1 MKLRLGA
8 GQRVEYTMAITAQL
22 VKELRDM
29 TAAGMMDC
37 KKALVEVEGD
47 LEKAVDWLRQ
57 KGMAKAAKK
66 SGRATSEGLVT
77 VAASADGMHIAM
89 GSLLCETDFVARGE
103 QFQTMATRVT
113 QVILEKAP
121 ADAEALDA
129 LLGEEVTQLIASV
142 GENMQ
147 LGKFARFSKKG
158 ANDVVGQYIHA
169 NSKIGVLVYLT
180 CGKAESASKPEV
192 QELAKNL
199 AMQVAA
205 ASPLALDASCL
216 DPAAVERE
224 REVYRQKAIE
234 EGKPAQIVDKIADG
248 AVKKF
253 QKEVCLMDQLYIRDD
268 KKTIADVVREAGK
281 TIGDEIM
288 CAIPTAM
295 DGVDAAV
302 AMTAT
307 MRQFN
312 AERAAYGAPP
322 VSVGIGLNTGV
333 MSVGNMGSD
342 LRRAYT
348 VVGDAVNLASRLES
362 LSRVYEVD
370 IVASQST
377 VDQAA
382 AGQHLWQELD
392 RVRVKGKHQAT
403 TIHTVRAAPGQASA
417 ALQAE
422 LALWQAALPLW
433 RAGSFEE
440 FRTKVNELQQANAN
454 FFLYRLYAARVA
466 SQLQT
471 PPGPGWDGTTDFDAK

>member
-77 VAASADGMHIAM
+77 VAATADNMHIAM

-121 ADAEALDA
+121 ADAAALEA

-147 LGKFARFSKKG
+147 LGKFARFSKKS
-158 ANDVVGQYIHA
+158 ANDVVGQYVHA
-169 NSKIGVLVYLT
+169 NSKISVLVYLT
-180 CGKAESASKPEV
+180 CGKAESAAKPEV
-192 QELAKNL
+192 LELAKNL

-205 ASPLALDASCL
+205 ASPLALDAASL
-216 DPAAVERE
+216 DQAAVERE

-234 EGKPAQIVDKIADG
+234 EGKPAQIVEKIADG

-281 TIGDEIM
+281 TIGDEIKVTGFER
-288 CAIPTAM
+288 IQL
-295 DGVDAAV
+295 AA
-302 AMTAT
+302 
-307 MRQFN
+307 
-312 AERAAYGAPP
+312 E
-322 VSVGIGLNTGV
+322 
-333 MSVGNMGSD
+333 
-342 LRRAYT
+342 
-348 VVGDAVNLASRLES
+348 
-362 LSRVYEVD
+362 
-370 IVASQST
+370 
-377 VDQAA
+377 
-382 AGQHLWQELD
+382 
-392 RVRVKGKHQAT
+392 
-403 TIHTVRAAPGQASA
+403 
-417 ALQAE
+417 
-422 LALWQAALPLW
+422 
-433 RAGSFEE
+433 
-440 FRTKVNELQQANAN
+440 
-454 FFLYRLYAARVA
+454 
-466 SQLQT
+466 
-471 PPGPGWDGTTDFDAK
+471 

>member
-253 QKEVCLMDQLYIRDD
+253 QKEVCLMEQLFIRDD
-268 KKTIADVVREAGK
+268 KKTIADVVRETGK
-281 TIGDEIM
+281 AIGDEITVTGFER
-288 CAIPTAM
+288 IQL
-295 DGVDAAV
+295 AA
-302 AMTAT
+302 
-307 MRQFN
+307 
-312 AERAAYGAPP
+312 E
-322 VSVGIGLNTGV
+322 
-333 MSVGNMGSD
+333 
-342 LRRAYT
+342 
-348 VVGDAVNLASRLES
+348 
-362 LSRVYEVD
+362 
-370 IVASQST
+370 
-377 VDQAA
+377 
-382 AGQHLWQELD
+382 
-392 RVRVKGKHQAT
+392 
-403 TIHTVRAAPGQASA
+403 
-417 ALQAE
+417 
-422 LALWQAALPLW
+422 
-433 RAGSFEE
+433 
-440 FRTKVNELQQANAN
+440 
-454 FFLYRLYAARVA
+454 
-466 SQLQT
+466 
-471 PPGPGWDGTTDFDAK
+471 

>member
-1 MKLRLGA
+1 
-8 GQRVEYTMAITAQL
+8 MAITAQL

-29 TAAGMMDC
+29 TGAGMMDC

-253 QKEVCLMDQLYIRDD
+253 QKEVCLMEQPYIRDD
-268 KKTIADVVREAGK
+268 KKTISDIVRETGK
-281 TIGDEIM
+281 TIGDEITVTGFER
-288 CAIPTAM
+288 IQL
-295 DGVDAAV
+295 AA
-302 AMTAT
+302 
-307 MRQFN
+307 
-312 AERAAYGAPP
+312 E
-322 VSVGIGLNTGV
+322 
-333 MSVGNMGSD
+333 
-342 LRRAYT
+342 
-348 VVGDAVNLASRLES
+348 
-362 LSRVYEVD
+362 
-370 IVASQST
+370 
-377 VDQAA
+377 
-382 AGQHLWQELD
+382 
-392 RVRVKGKHQAT
+392 
-403 TIHTVRAAPGQASA
+403 
-417 ALQAE
+417 
-422 LALWQAALPLW
+422 
-433 RAGSFEE
+433 
-440 FRTKVNELQQANAN
+440 
-454 FFLYRLYAARVA
+454 
-466 SQLQT
+466 
-471 PPGPGWDGTTDFDAK
+471 

>member
-1 MKLRLGA
+1 
-8 GQRVEYTMAITAQL
+8 MAITAQL

-169 NSKIGVLVYLT
+169 NGKIGVLVYLT
-180 CGKAESASKPEV
+180 CGKAESAAKPEV
-192 QELAKNL
+192 LELAKNL

-205 ASPLALDASCL
+205 ASPLALDAASL
-216 DPAAVERE
+216 DQAAVERE

-253 QKEVCLMDQLYIRDD
+253 QKEVCLMEQPYIRDD
-268 KKTIADVVREAGK
+268 KKTISDIVRETGK
-281 TIGDEIM
+281 TIGDEITVTGFER
-288 CAIPTAM
+288 IQL
-295 DGVDAAV
+295 AA
-302 AMTAT
+302 
-307 MRQFN
+307 
-312 AERAAYGAPP
+312 E
-322 VSVGIGLNTGV
+322 
-333 MSVGNMGSD
+333 
-342 LRRAYT
+342 
-348 VVGDAVNLASRLES
+348 
-362 LSRVYEVD
+362 
-370 IVASQST
+370 
-377 VDQAA
+377 
-382 AGQHLWQELD
+382 
-392 RVRVKGKHQAT
+392 
-403 TIHTVRAAPGQASA
+403 
-417 ALQAE
+417 
-422 LALWQAALPLW
+422 
-433 RAGSFEE
+433 
-440 FRTKVNELQQANAN
+440 
-454 FFLYRLYAARVA
+454 
-466 SQLQT
+466 
-471 PPGPGWDGTTDFDAK
+471 

>member
-253 QKEVCLMDQLYIRDD
+253 QKEVCLMEQPFIRDD
-268 KKTIADVVREAGK
+268 KKVIADVVREAGK
-281 TIGDEIM
+281 AIGDEITVTGFER
-288 CAIPTAM
+288 IQL
-295 DGVDAAV
+295 AA
-302 AMTAT
+302 
-307 MRQFN
+307 
-312 AERAAYGAPP
+312 E
-322 VSVGIGLNTGV
+322 
-333 MSVGNMGSD
+333 
-342 LRRAYT
+342 
-348 VVGDAVNLASRLES
+348 
-362 LSRVYEVD
+362 
-370 IVASQST
+370 
-377 VDQAA
+377 
-382 AGQHLWQELD
+382 
-392 RVRVKGKHQAT
+392 
-403 TIHTVRAAPGQASA
+403 
-417 ALQAE
+417 
-422 LALWQAALPLW
+422 
-433 RAGSFEE
+433 
-440 FRTKVNELQQANAN
+440 
-454 FFLYRLYAARVA
+454 
-466 SQLQT
+466 
-471 PPGPGWDGTTDFDAK
+471 

>member
-47 LEKAVDWLRQ
+47 LDKAVDWLRQ

-77 VAASADGMHIAM
+77 VAATADNMHVAM

-121 ADAEALDA
+121 ADAAALEA

-147 LGKFARFSKKG
+147 LGKFARFSKQG

-180 CGKAESASKPEV
+180 CGKAESAAKPEV
-192 QELAKNL
+192 LELAKNL

-205 ASPLALDASCL
+205 ASPLALDAASL
-216 DPAAVERE
+216 DQAAVERE

-253 QKEVCLMDQLYIRDD
+253 QKEVCLMEQPYIRDD
-268 KKTIADVVREAGK
+268 KKTISDIVREAAK
-281 TIGDEIM
+281 TIGDEITVTGFER
-288 CAIPTAM
+288 IQL
-295 DGVDAAV
+295 AA
-302 AMTAT
+302 
-307 MRQFN
+307 
-312 AERAAYGAPP
+312 E
-322 VSVGIGLNTGV
+322 
-333 MSVGNMGSD
+333 
-342 LRRAYT
+342 
-348 VVGDAVNLASRLES
+348 
-362 LSRVYEVD
+362 
-370 IVASQST
+370 
-377 VDQAA
+377 
-382 AGQHLWQELD
+382 
-392 RVRVKGKHQAT
+392 
-403 TIHTVRAAPGQASA
+403 
-417 ALQAE
+417 
-422 LALWQAALPLW
+422 
-433 RAGSFEE
+433 
-440 FRTKVNELQQANAN
+440 
-454 FFLYRLYAARVA
+454 
-466 SQLQT
+466 
-471 PPGPGWDGTTDFDAK
+471 

>member
-1 MKLRLGA
+1 MKLRPGA
-8 GQRVEYTMAITAQL
+8 GHHVEYTMAITAQL

-121 ADAEALDA
+121 ADAAALEA

-180 CGKAESASKPEV
+180 CGKAESAAKPEV
-192 QELAKNL
+192 LELAKNL

-253 QKEVCLMDQLYIRDD
+253 QKEVCLMDQLFIRDD
-268 KKTIADVVREAGK
+268 KKTIADVVRETGK
-281 TIGDEIM
+281 AIGDEITVTGFER
-288 CAIPTAM
+288 IQL
-295 DGVDAAV
+295 AA
-302 AMTAT
+302 
-307 MRQFN
+307 
-312 AERAAYGAPP
+312 E
-322 VSVGIGLNTGV
+322 
-333 MSVGNMGSD
+333 
-342 LRRAYT
+342 
-348 VVGDAVNLASRLES
+348 
-362 LSRVYEVD
+362 
-370 IVASQST
+370 
-377 VDQAA
+377 
-382 AGQHLWQELD
+382 
-392 RVRVKGKHQAT
+392 
-403 TIHTVRAAPGQASA
+403 
-417 ALQAE
+417 
-422 LALWQAALPLW
+422 
-433 RAGSFEE
+433 
-440 FRTKVNELQQANAN
+440 
-454 FFLYRLYAARVA
+454 
-466 SQLQT
+466 
-471 PPGPGWDGTTDFDAK
+471 

>member
-121 ADAEALDA
+121 ADAEALEA

-180 CGKAESASKPEV
+180 CGKAESATKPEV
-192 QELAKNL
+192 LELAKNL

-253 QKEVCLMDQLYIRDD
+253 QKEVCLMDQLFIRDD
-268 KKTIADVVREAGK
+268 KKTIADVVRETGK
-281 TIGDEIM
+281 AIGDEITVTGFER
-288 CAIPTAM
+288 IQL
-295 DGVDAAV
+295 AA
-302 AMTAT
+302 
-307 MRQFN
+307 
-312 AERAAYGAPP
+312 E
-322 VSVGIGLNTGV
+322 
-333 MSVGNMGSD
+333 
-342 LRRAYT
+342 
-348 VVGDAVNLASRLES
+348 
-362 LSRVYEVD
+362 
-370 IVASQST
+370 
-377 VDQAA
+377 
-382 AGQHLWQELD
+382 
-392 RVRVKGKHQAT
+392 
-403 TIHTVRAAPGQASA
+403 
-417 ALQAE
+417 
-422 LALWQAALPLW
+422 
-433 RAGSFEE
+433 
-440 FRTKVNELQQANAN
+440 
-454 FFLYRLYAARVA
+454 
-466 SQLQT
+466 
-471 PPGPGWDGTTDFDAK
+471 

>member
-77 VAASADGMHIAM
+77 VTLSDDGKTVAM
-89 GSLLCETDFVARGE
+89 ASLLCETDFVARGE

-205 ASPLALDASCL
+205 ASPMALDAASL
-216 DPAAVERE
+216 DQAAVERE
-224 REVYRQKAIE
+224 REVYRQKALE
-234 EGKPAQIVDKIADG
+234 EGKPANIVDKIADG

-253 QKEVCLMDQLYIRDD
+253 QKDVCLMEQPYIRDD
-268 KKTIADVVREAGK
+268 KKTISDIVRETGK
-281 TIGDEIM
+281 TVGDEITVTGFER
-288 CAIPTAM
+288 IQL
-295 DGVDAAV
+295 AA
-302 AMTAT
+302 
-307 MRQFN
+307 
-312 AERAAYGAPP
+312 E
-322 VSVGIGLNTGV
+322 
-333 MSVGNMGSD
+333 
-342 LRRAYT
+342 
-348 VVGDAVNLASRLES
+348 
-362 LSRVYEVD
+362 
-370 IVASQST
+370 
-377 VDQAA
+377 
-382 AGQHLWQELD
+382 
-392 RVRVKGKHQAT
+392 
-403 TIHTVRAAPGQASA
+403 
-417 ALQAE
+417 
-422 LALWQAALPLW
+422 
-433 RAGSFEE
+433 
-440 FRTKVNELQQANAN
+440 
-454 FFLYRLYAARVA
+454 
-466 SQLQT
+466 
-471 PPGPGWDGTTDFDAK
+471 

>member
-1 MKLRLGA
+1 
-8 GQRVEYTMAITAQL
+8 MAITAQL

-147 LGKFARFSKKG
+147 LGKFARFSKQG

-281 TIGDEIM
+281 TIGDEIKVTGFER
-288 CAIPTAM
+288 IQL
-295 DGVDAAV
+295 AA
-302 AMTAT
+302 
-307 MRQFN
+307 
-312 AERAAYGAPP
+312 E
-322 VSVGIGLNTGV
+322 
-333 MSVGNMGSD
+333 
-342 LRRAYT
+342 
-348 VVGDAVNLASRLES
+348 
-362 LSRVYEVD
+362 
-370 IVASQST
+370 
-377 VDQAA
+377 
-382 AGQHLWQELD
+382 
-392 RVRVKGKHQAT
+392 
-403 TIHTVRAAPGQASA
+403 
-417 ALQAE
+417 
-422 LALWQAALPLW
+422 
-433 RAGSFEE
+433 
-440 FRTKVNELQQANAN
+440 
-454 FFLYRLYAARVA
+454 
-466 SQLQT
+466 
-471 PPGPGWDGTTDFDAK
+471 